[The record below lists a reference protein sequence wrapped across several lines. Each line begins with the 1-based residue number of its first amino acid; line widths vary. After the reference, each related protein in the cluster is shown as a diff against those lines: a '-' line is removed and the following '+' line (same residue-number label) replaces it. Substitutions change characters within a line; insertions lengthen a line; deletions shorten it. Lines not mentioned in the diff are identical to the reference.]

1 MCNNCRAHNFASRS
15 SCFVQRQ
22 AQLMISAER
31 RARERRRR
39 SSEGPGAS
47 DDALRRRAPAAL
59 QRRNRGT
66 RKQERGAKTTRV
78 REEGKRV
85 RGCGEQCGYY

>member
-1 MCNNCRAHNFASRS
+1 
-15 SCFVQRQ
+15 
-22 AQLMISAER
+22 MISAER

-47 DDALRRRAPAAL
+47 DDAGGERRRLSKEEIAEHV
-59 QRRNRGT
+59 N
-66 RKQERGAKTTRV
+66 KSGARKTTRV